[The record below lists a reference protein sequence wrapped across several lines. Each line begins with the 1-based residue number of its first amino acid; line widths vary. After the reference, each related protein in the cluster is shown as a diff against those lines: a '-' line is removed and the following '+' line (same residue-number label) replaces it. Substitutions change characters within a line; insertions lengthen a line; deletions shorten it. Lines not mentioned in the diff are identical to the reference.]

1 VIESPS
7 LHPSPHCL
15 PAGRQRER
23 GGVREIDG
31 NRMKLVTAKKVLTV
45 TILLSLLLLLVILIS
60 ITLGSVR
67 VPPLRSIRILFQ
79 GILGLKGGRSEMER
93 TIILSLRLPRAILA
107 GLVGAGLSVSG
118 ATFQALLRNP
128 LADPYILGVSSGA
141 AVGAII
147 AILLGLGIFSFGL
160 PLASFLGALLTIL
173 VVFYFGRQ
181 DGKIHPNTLLL
192 AGVIIGSF
200 LSALIM
206 FFLSVSRKE
215 ELHTIIFWL
224 MGDFS
229 FSNGRAIL
237 IVLPY
242 ILLGVFLLYFRSRPL
257 NLILSGEENA
267 VQLGVDIERM
277 KLVSYLLASLITAA
291 SVSVC
296 GLIGFVGLIIPHSV
310 RLIFGPDHRLLIPAS
325 ALIGA
330 SFLIASD
337 TFARTLLA
345 PTELPVGVITAAF
358 GGPFFIYLLRT
369 RKVIKTL

>member
-1 VIESPS
+1 
-7 LHPSPHCL
+7 
-15 PAGRQRER
+15 
-23 GGVREIDG
+23 
-31 NRMKLVTAKKVLTV
+31 MKIVTFKKVIIVST
-45 TILLSLLLLLVILIS
+45 LLSLLLILVILLS
-60 ITLGSVR
+60 VTLGSVK
-67 VPPLRSIRILFQ
+67 VPMLRSIRILFQ
-79 GILGLKGGRSEMER
+79 SILGFKGTGNETER
-93 TIILSLRLPRAILA
+93 TIVFSLRFPRAILA

-141 AVGAII
+141 AVGAIL
-147 AILLGLGIFSFGL
+147 AILIGLSAVSLGL
-160 PLASFLGALLTIL
+160 PLASFAGAILT
-173 VVFYFGRQ
+173 VMGVFYFGKQ

-206 FFLSVSRKE
+206 FFISVSRKE

-229 FSNGRAIL
+229 FSNIKT
-237 IVLPY
+237 IYIILPY
-242 ILLGVFLLYFRSRPL
+242 ISLGIFFLYFRSRQL

-267 VQLGVDIERM
+267 IQLGVDVERL

-310 RLIFGPDHRLLIPAS
+310 RLIFGADHRLLIPSS
-325 ALIGA
+325 ALVGA

-345 PTELPVGVITAAF
+345 PVELPVGVITAAF

-369 RKVIKTL
+369 RKVVKPL

>member
-1 VIESPS
+1 
-7 LHPSPHCL
+7 
-15 PAGRQRER
+15 
-23 GGVREIDG
+23 
-31 NRMKLVTAKKVLTV
+31 MKIITFKKVLTIS
-45 TILLSLLLLLVILIS
+45 ILLSLLLILVILVS
-60 ITLGSVR
+60 ITMGSVK
-67 VPPLRSIRILFQ
+67 VPPFRSIRILLES
-79 GILGLKGGRSEMER
+79 ILGLKGGGSDTER

-107 GLVGAGLSVSG
+107 GFVGAGLSISG

-147 AILLGLGIFSFGL
+147 ALLLGLSTFSLGL

-181 DGKIHPNTLLL
+181 EGKIHPNTLLL

-206 FFLSVSRKE
+206 FFISVSQKE

-229 FSNGRAIL
+229 FANPRAIL
-237 IVLPY
+237 IIFPY
-242 ILLGVFLLYFRSRPL
+242 ILLGVFLLYRRSRQL
-257 NLILSGEENA
+257 NIILSGEEHA
-267 VQLGVDIERM
+267 VQLGVDVERL
-277 KLVSYLLASLITAA
+277 KLVSYVSASLITAA

-310 RLIFGPDHRLLIPAS
+310 RLIFGPDHRLLIPSA

-337 TFARTLLA
+337 TFARTILS

>member
-1 VIESPS
+1 
-7 LHPSPHCL
+7 
-15 PAGRQRER
+15 
-23 GGVREIDG
+23 
-31 NRMKLVTAKKVLTV
+31 MKIVTRKKVFV
-45 TILLSLLLLLVILIS
+45 ISIFLSLLLCFVILLS
-60 ITLGSVR
+60 ITIGSVR
-67 VPPLRSIRILFQ
+67 VPPLLSIRIVFQ
-79 GILGLKGGRSEMER
+79 SILGLKAAGSETEQ
-93 TIILSLRLPRAILA
+93 TIILSLRIPRTLLS

-147 AILLGLGIFSFGL
+147 AILMGLSTSFTTPLFSF
-160 PLASFLGALLTIL
+160 AGALLTVIAVL
-173 VVFYFGRQ
+173 YFGKQ

-192 AGVIIGSF
+192 TGVIIGSF

-206 FFLSVSRKE
+206 FFISLSQRE

-229 FSNGRAIL
+229 FSNPQAIFV
-237 IVLPY
+237 ILPY
-242 ILLGVFLLYFRSRPL
+242 ILLGTFFLYLRSRHL

-267 VQLGVDIERM
+267 VQLGVDVE
-277 KLVSYLLASLITAA
+277 KLKWTAYLLASLITAA

-310 RLIFGPDHRLLIPAS
+310 RLIFGTDHRLLIPSA

-337 TFARTLLA
+337 TLARTLLA
-345 PTELPVGVITAAF
+345 PIELPVGVITAAF
-358 GGPFFIYLLRT
+358 GAPFFIYLLRT
-369 RKVIKTL
+369 RKVVKTL

>member
-1 VIESPS
+1 MNI
-7 LHPSPHCL
+7 LT
-15 PAGRQRER
+15 R
-23 GGVREIDG
+23 
-31 NRMKLVTAKKVLTV
+31 KKVIV
-45 TILLSLLLLLVILIS
+45 ISILLGILLGLVILFS
-60 ITLGSVR
+60 IMVGSVK
-67 VPPLRSIRILFQ
+67 VKPLRSITILFQ
-79 GILGLKGGRSEMER
+79 SILGLKGAGTETER
-93 TIILSLRLPRAILA
+93 AIILSLRVPRALLA

-118 ATFQALLRNP
+118 AIFQALLRNP

-147 AILLGLGIFSFGL
+147 AILMGLSTLSIGL
-160 PLASFLGALLTIL
+160 PLASFIGALLTIFI
-173 VVFYFGRQ
+173 VFNFGKQ

-206 FFLSVSRKE
+206 FFISISQKE

-229 FSNGRAIL
+229 FSNPQAVYMIS
-237 IVLPY
+237 PY
-242 ILLGVFLLYFRSRPL
+242 IFFGFIFLYFQSRKL
-257 NLILSGEENA
+257 NLILSGEESA
-267 VQLGVDIERM
+267 LQMGVDVERL
-277 KLVSYLLASLITAA
+277 KLISYLLASLITAA

-296 GLIGFVGLIIPHSV
+296 GLIGFVGLIVPHSV
-310 RLIFGPDHRLLIPAS
+310 RLIFGPDHRLLLPSA

-369 RKVIKTL
+369 RKVVKTL

>member
-1 VIESPS
+1 
-7 LHPSPHCL
+7 
-15 PAGRQRER
+15 
-23 GGVREIDG
+23 
-31 NRMKLVTAKKVLTV
+31 MKIITFKKVLTIS
-45 TILLSLLLLLVILIS
+45 ILLGLLLILVILIS
-60 ITLGSVR
+60 TTMGSVR

-79 GILGLKGGRSEMER
+79 SILGLKGGGNETER

-147 AILLGLGIFSFGL
+147 AILLGLSTFSIGL
-160 PLASFLGALLTIL
+160 PLASFLGAFLTVLI
-173 VVFYFGRQ
+173 VFYFGRQ

-206 FFLSVSRKE
+206 FFISVSQKE

-229 FSNGRAIL
+229 FSNARAIL
-237 IVLPY
+237 IIFPY
-242 ILLGVFLLYFRSRPL
+242 ILLGFFLLYVRSRHL

-267 VQLGVDIERM
+267 VQLGVDVEKL
-277 KLVSYLLASLITAA
+277 KLVSYLSASLITAA

-296 GLIGFVGLIIPHSV
+296 GLIGFVGLIIPHAV

-337 TFARTLLA
+337 TVARTLLA

-369 RKVIKTL
+369 RKVVKIL

>member
-1 VIESPS
+1 
-7 LHPSPHCL
+7 
-15 PAGRQRER
+15 
-23 GGVREIDG
+23 
-31 NRMKLVTAKKVLTV
+31 MKIITFKKVLTIS
-45 TILLSLLLLLVILIS
+45 ILLSLLLILVILVS
-60 ITLGSVR
+60 ITMGSVK
-67 VPPLRSIRILFQ
+67 VPPFRSIHILFQ
-79 GILGLKGGRSEMER
+79 SILGLKGAGSETER

-107 GLVGAGLSVSG
+107 GFVGAGLSISG

-147 AILLGLGIFSFGL
+147 AILLGLSTFSLGL
-160 PLASFLGALLTIL
+160 PLASFMGALLTIL

-181 DGKIHPNTLLL
+181 EGKIHPNTLLL

-206 FFLSVSRKE
+206 FFISVSQKE

-229 FSNGRAIL
+229 FANPRAIL
-237 IVLPY
+237 IIFPY
-242 ILLGVFLLYFRSRPL
+242 ILLGVFLLYRRSRQL
-257 NLILSGEENA
+257 NLILSGEEHA
-267 VQLGVDIERM
+267 VQLGVDVERL
-277 KLVSYLLASLITAA
+277 KLVSYVSASLITAA

-310 RLIFGPDHRLLIPAS
+310 RLIFGPDHRLLIPS
-325 ALIGA
+325 AALVGA

-337 TFARTLLA
+337 TFARTILS

>member
-1 VIESPS
+1 MGP
-7 LHPSPHCL
+7 
-15 PAGRQRER
+15 
-23 GGVREIDG
+23 
-31 NRMKLVTAKKVLTV
+31 VTRKKVLAISIV
-45 TILLSLLLLLVILIS
+45 LSLLLILVILFS
-60 ITLGSVR
+60 VTLGSVK
-67 VPPLRSIRILFQ
+67 VKPLRSIMILLRS
-79 GILGLKGGRSEMER
+79 ILDLKGSETETER
-93 TIILSLRLPRAILA
+93 TIILSLRVPRALLA

-118 ATFQALLRNP
+118 AIFQALLRNP

-147 AILLGLGIFSFGL
+147 AMLIGLSTLSIGL
-160 PLASFLGALLTIL
+160 PLAAFIGALLTIII
-173 VVFYFGRQ
+173 VFNFGRQ
-181 DGKIHPNTLLL
+181 EGKIHPNTLLL

-206 FFLSVSRKE
+206 FFISISQRE

-229 FSNGRAIL
+229 FSNTRAVYMIF
-237 IVLPY
+237 PY
-242 ILLGVFLLYFRSRPL
+242 IILGFILLYLRARQL
-257 NLILSGEENA
+257 NLILSGEEVA
-267 VQLGVDIERM
+267 LQMGVDVERL
-277 KLVSYLLASLITAA
+277 KLICYLLASLMTAA

-296 GLIGFVGLIIPHSV
+296 GLIGFVGLIVPHTV
-310 RLIFGPDHRLLIPAS
+310 RLIFGSDHRILLPSS

-369 RKVIKTL
+369 RKVVKTL

>member
-1 VIESPS
+1 MNI
-7 LHPSPHCL
+7 LT
-15 PAGRQRER
+15 R
-23 GGVREIDG
+23 
-31 NRMKLVTAKKVLTV
+31 KKVIV
-45 TILLSLLLLLVILIS
+45 ISILLGILLGLVILFS
-60 ITLGSVR
+60 IMVGSVK
-67 VPPLRSIRILFQ
+67 VKPLRSITILFQ
-79 GILGLKGGRSEMER
+79 SILGLKGAGTETER
-93 TIILSLRLPRAILA
+93 AIILSLRVPRALLA

-118 ATFQALLRNP
+118 AIFQALLRNP
-128 LADPYILGVSSGA
+128 LADPYILGVSSGS

-147 AILLGLGIFSFGL
+147 AILMGLSTLSIGL
-160 PLASFLGALLTIL
+160 PLASFIGALLTIFI
-173 VVFYFGRQ
+173 VFNFGKQ

-206 FFLSVSRKE
+206 FFISISQKE

-229 FSNGRAIL
+229 FSNPQAVYMIS
-237 IVLPY
+237 PY
-242 ILLGVFLLYFRSRPL
+242 IFFGFIFLYLRARQL
-257 NLILSGEENA
+257 NLILSGEESA
-267 VQLGVDIERM
+267 LQMGVDVERL
-277 KLVSYLLASLITAA
+277 KLISYLLASLITAA

-296 GLIGFVGLIIPHSV
+296 GLIGFVGLIVPHSV
-310 RLIFGPDHRLLIPAS
+310 RLIFGPDHRLLLPSS

-369 RKVIKTL
+369 RKVVKTL

>member
-1 VIESPS
+1 MNI
-7 LHPSPHCL
+7 LT
-15 PAGRQRER
+15 R
-23 GGVREIDG
+23 
-31 NRMKLVTAKKVLTV
+31 KKVIV
-45 TILLSLLLLLVILIS
+45 ISILLGILLGFVILFS
-60 ITLGSVR
+60 IMVGSVK
-67 VPPLRSIRILFQ
+67 VKPLRSITILFQ
-79 GILGLKGGRSEMER
+79 SILGLKGAGTETER
-93 TIILSLRLPRAILA
+93 AIILSLRVPRALLA

-118 ATFQALLRNP
+118 AIFQALLRNP

-147 AILLGLGIFSFGL
+147 AILMGLSTLSIGL
-160 PLASFLGALLTIL
+160 PLASFIGALLTIFI
-173 VVFYFGRQ
+173 VFNFGKQ

-206 FFLSVSRKE
+206 FFISISQKE

-229 FSNGRAIL
+229 FSNPQAVYMIS
-237 IVLPY
+237 PY
-242 ILLGVFLLYFRSRPL
+242 IFFGFIFLYLRARQL
-257 NLILSGEENA
+257 NLILSGEESA
-267 VQLGVDIERM
+267 LQMGVDVERL
-277 KLVSYLLASLITAA
+277 KLISYLLASLITAA

-296 GLIGFVGLIIPHSV
+296 GLIGFVGLIVPHSV
-310 RLIFGPDHRLLIPAS
+310 RLIFGPDHRLLLPSA

-369 RKVIKTL
+369 RKVVKTL

>member
-1 VIESPS
+1 MKIITLKRVITLS
-7 LHPSPHCL
+7 
-15 PAGRQRER
+15 
-23 GGVREIDG
+23 
-31 NRMKLVTAKKVLTV
+31 
-45 TILLSLLLLLVILIS
+45 ILLSLLLILVILVS
-60 ITLGSVR
+60 VTMGSVK

-79 GILGLKGGRSEMER
+79 SLLGLKGTESETER

-107 GLVGAGLSVSG
+107 GFVGAGLSVSG
-118 ATFQALLRNP
+118 VTFQALLRNP

-141 AVGAII
+141 AVGAIL
-147 AILLGLGIFSFGL
+147 AILLGLGTFSLGL
-160 PLASFLGALLTIL
+160 PLASFLGAFLTIL
-173 VVFYFGRQ
+173 VVFYFGKQ

-206 FFLSVSRKE
+206 FFISVSQKE

-229 FSNGRAIL
+229 FSNARAIL
-237 IVLPY
+237 IIFPY
-242 ILLGVFLLYFRSRPL
+242 ILLGGLLLYLRSRHL
-257 NLILSGEENA
+257 NLILSGEESA
-267 VQLGVDIERM
+267 IQLGVNVEKL
-277 KLVSYLLASLITAA
+277 KLVSYLSASLITAA

>member
-1 VIESPS
+1 
-7 LHPSPHCL
+7 
-15 PAGRQRER
+15 
-23 GGVREIDG
+23 
-31 NRMKLVTAKKVLTV
+31 MKIITFKKVLT
-45 TILLSLLLLLVILIS
+45 ISIFLSLLLILVILIS
-60 ITLGSVR
+60 VTMGSVK

-79 GILGLKGGRSEMER
+79 SILGLKGGGNETER

-141 AVGAII
+141 AVGAIL
-147 AILLGLGIFSFGL
+147 AILLGLGTFSFGL
-160 PLASFLGALLTIL
+160 PLISFLGALLTVLI
-173 VVFYFGRQ
+173 VFYFGRQ

-206 FFLSVSRKE
+206 FFISVSQKE

-229 FSNGRAIL
+229 FSNARAIL
-237 IVLPY
+237 IIFPY
-242 ILLGVFLLYFRSRPL
+242 IVLGFFLLYLRSRQL

-267 VQLGVDIERM
+267 VQLGVDVEKL
-277 KLVSYLLASLITAA
+277 KLVSYLSASLITAA

-296 GLIGFVGLIIPHSV
+296 GLIGFVGLIIPHAV

-325 ALIGA
+325 ALVGA

-337 TFARTLLA
+337 TVARTLLA
-345 PTELPVGVITAAF
+345 PTELPVGVVTAAF

-369 RKVIKTL
+369 RKVVKTL

>member
-1 VIESPS
+1 
-7 LHPSPHCL
+7 
-15 PAGRQRER
+15 
-23 GGVREIDG
+23 
-31 NRMKLVTAKKVLTV
+31 MKILTRKKVIIISILL
-45 TILLSLLLLLVILIS
+45 TILLGLVILFS
-60 ITLGSVR
+60 ITVGSVK
-67 VPPLRSIRILFQ
+67 VKPLRSIMIFFQ
-79 GILGLKGGRSEMER
+79 SILGLKGAGTETER
-93 TIILSLRLPRAILA
+93 AIILSLRVPRALMA

-118 ATFQALLRNP
+118 AIFQALLRNP

-147 AILLGLGIFSFGL
+147 AILMGLSTLSIGL
-160 PLASFLGALLTIL
+160 PLASFIGALLTI
-173 VVFYFGRQ
+173 VIVFNFGRQ

-206 FFLSVSRKE
+206 FFISISQKE

-229 FSNGRAIL
+229 FSNTQAIYM
-237 IVLPY
+237 IFPY
-242 ILLGVFLLYFRSRPL
+242 IFFGFIFLYLRARQF
-257 NLILSGEENA
+257 NLILSGEESA
-267 VQLGVDIERM
+267 LQMGVDVERL
-277 KLVSYLLASLITAA
+277 KLISYLLASLITAA

-296 GLIGFVGLIIPHSV
+296 GLIGFVGLIVPHSV
-310 RLIFGPDHRLLIPAS
+310 RLIFGPDHRLLLPSA

-369 RKVIKTL
+369 RKVVKTL

>member
-1 VIESPS
+1 
-7 LHPSPHCL
+7 
-15 PAGRQRER
+15 
-23 GGVREIDG
+23 
-31 NRMKLVTAKKVLTV
+31 MKLITPRKVVTLS
-45 TILLSLLLLLVILIS
+45 ILLGLLLILVILIS
-60 ITLGSVR
+60 ITMGSVK
-67 VPPLRSIRILFQ
+67 VPPLRSFRILFQ
-79 GILGLKGGRSEMER
+79 SILGLKGGGNETER
-93 TIILSLRLPRAILA
+93 AIILSLRLPRAILA

-141 AVGAII
+141 AVGAIL
-147 AILLGLGIFSFGL
+147 AILLGLSTFSFGL
-160 PLASFLGALLTIL
+160 PLASFLGAFLTVLI
-173 VVFYFGRQ
+173 VFYFGRQ

-192 AGVIIGSF
+192 AGVITGSF

-206 FFLSVSRKE
+206 FFISVSQKE

-229 FSNGRAIL
+229 FSNARAIL
-237 IVLPY
+237 IIFPY
-242 ILLGVFLLYFRSRPL
+242 ILLGFFFLYLRSRHL

-267 VQLGVDIERM
+267 VQLGVDVEKL
-277 KLVSYLLASLITAA
+277 KLVSYLSASLITAA

-296 GLIGFVGLIIPHSV
+296 GLIGFVGLIIPHAV

-325 ALIGA
+325 ALVGA

-337 TFARTLLA
+337 TVARTLLA
-345 PTELPVGVITAAF
+345 PTELPVGVITAVF
-358 GGPFFIYLLRT
+358 GGPFFIYLLKT

>member
-1 VIESPS
+1 
-7 LHPSPHCL
+7 
-15 PAGRQRER
+15 
-23 GGVREIDG
+23 
-31 NRMKLVTAKKVLTV
+31 MKIITRKRVLTLSL
-45 TILLSLLLLLVILIS
+45 LLSLLLILVIIIS
-60 ITLGSVR
+60 ITMGSAK
-67 VPPLRSIRILFQ
+67 VPPLRSIRILFESL
-79 GILGLKGGRSEMER
+79 LGLKGAGNETER

-107 GLVGAGLSVSG
+107 GMVGAGLSVSG

-141 AVGAII
+141 AVGAILV
-147 AILLGLGIFSFGL
+147 ILLGLGTHSLGL
-160 PLASFLGALLTIL
+160 PLASFLGALLTVL
-173 VVFYFGRQ
+173 MVFYFGRQ
-181 DGKIHPNTLLL
+181 DRKIHPHTLLL

-206 FFLSVSRKE
+206 FFISVSQKE

-229 FSNGRAIL
+229 FSNARAIF
-237 IVLPY
+237 IIFPY
-242 ILLGVFLLYFRSRPL
+242 IFLGIFLLYFRSRQL

-267 VQLGVDIERM
+267 VQLGVDVERL
-277 KLVSYLLASLITAA
+277 KLISYLSASLLTAA

-310 RLIFGPDHRLLIPAS
+310 RLVFGPDHRLLIPAS
-325 ALIGA
+325 AFIGA

-337 TFARTLLA
+337 TVARTLLA
-345 PTELPVGVITAAF
+345 PTELPVGVITAVF

>member
-1 VIESPS
+1 MKIVT
-7 LHPSPHCL
+7 
-15 PAGRQRER
+15 QR
-23 GGVREIDG
+23 
-31 NRMKLVTAKKVLTV
+31 KVLTV
-45 TILLSLLLLLVILIS
+45 SILLSLLLILVIFVS
-60 ITLGSVR
+60 ITIGSVK

-79 GILGLKGGRSEMER
+79 SILGLKGAGSEMER
-93 TIILSLRLPRAILA
+93 VIILSLRLPRAILA
-107 GLVGAGLSVSG
+107 GLVGAGLSISG

-147 AILLGLGIFSFGL
+147 AIVLGLSTFSFGL
-160 PLASFLGALLTIL
+160 PMASFLGALLTIMM
-173 VVFYFGRQ
+173 VFYFGRQ

-206 FFLSVSRKE
+206 FFISVSRKE

-229 FSNGRAIL
+229 FSNPRAIL
-237 IVLPY
+237 IIFPY
-242 ILLGVFLLYFRSRPL
+242 ILLGIFLLYLHSRHL

-267 VQLGVDIERM
+267 VQLGVDVERL
-277 KLVSYLLASLITAA
+277 KLISYLSASLVTAA

-325 ALIGA
+325 ALVGA

-337 TFARTLLA
+337 TFARTILA

-358 GGPFFIYLLRT
+358 GGPFFIYLLKT

>member
-1 VIESPS
+1 
-7 LHPSPHCL
+7 
-15 PAGRQRER
+15 
-23 GGVREIDG
+23 
-31 NRMKLVTAKKVLTV
+31 MKIITFKKVLT
-45 TILLSLLLLLVILIS
+45 ISIFLSLLLILVILIS
-60 ITLGSVR
+60 VTMGSVK

-79 GILGLKGGRSEMER
+79 SILGLKGGGNETER

-141 AVGAII
+141 AVGAIL
-147 AILLGLGIFSFGL
+147 AILLGLGTFSFGL
-160 PLASFLGALLTIL
+160 PLISFLGALLTVLI
-173 VVFYFGRQ
+173 VFYFGRQ

-206 FFLSVSRKE
+206 FFISVSQKE

-229 FSNGRAIL
+229 FSNARAIL
-237 IVLPY
+237 IVFPY
-242 ILLGVFLLYFRSRPL
+242 ILLGFFVLYLRSRHL

-267 VQLGVDIERM
+267 VQLGVDVEKL
-277 KLVSYLLASLITAA
+277 KLVSYLSASLITAA

-296 GLIGFVGLIIPHSV
+296 GLIGFVGLIIPHAV
-310 RLIFGPDHRLLIPAS
+310 RLIFGPDHRVLIPAS
-325 ALIGA
+325 ALVGA

-337 TFARTLLA
+337 TVARTLLA

-358 GGPFFIYLLRT
+358 GGPFFIYLLKT